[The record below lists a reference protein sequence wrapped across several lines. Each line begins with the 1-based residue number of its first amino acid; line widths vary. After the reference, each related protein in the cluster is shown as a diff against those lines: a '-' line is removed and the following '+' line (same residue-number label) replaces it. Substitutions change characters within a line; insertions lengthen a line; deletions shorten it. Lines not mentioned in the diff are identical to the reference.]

1 MCCQTV
7 STYISTKGHDLGE
20 KQALKKGEPVSITS
34 ISFFF
39 LANPASSACLSS

>member
-20 KQALKKGEPVSITS
+20 KQVLKKGEPV
-34 ISFFF
+34 FP
-39 LANPASSACLSS
+39 LNYGANDICLSRYCTL